1 MFAWIGCHAGQSVAT
16 TDKAPDHVQPGAW
29 QTEAYFPML
38 EDKSFGIVC
47 NHTSTIG
54 FTHLVDTLL
63 RAGLKPDKIFAPEHG
78 FRGDLP
84 DGQFFGNRQ
93 DPVTKL
99 EIISLHGKNKKPT
112 REDLSGLDVLVFD
125 IQDVGVR
132 CYTYLSTL
140 HYIMEAGAEFGIPV
154 LVLDRPNPNG
164 HFVDGPVLDT
174 TYRSFVGMHPVPFV
188 YGMTIGEYARM
199 INGEGW
205 LAEGVKCDLTVIPL
219 QQYDRY
225 ELIELPE
232 PPSPNLPNMRA
243 VFLYPSLCFFE
254 GTSFSIG
261 RGTEY
266 PFQLIGHPDNTAGQT
281 YFMPVSR
288 PESTYPP
295 QQNRQCRG
303 WDFSDLSPRA
313 IHDTARIQLHYLLDA
328 YQSLPDKEKFFLSN
342 NYLDKLAGSSSLREQ
357 IGRGLSEGDIRDT
370 WKEGLD
376 RFRGIR
382 ARYILYPD

>member
-1 MFAWIGCHAGQSVAT
+1 M
-16 TDKAPDHVQPGAW
+16 QPGAW
-29 QTEAYFPML
+29 QTEAYFPL
-38 EDKSFGIVC
+38 LKGKSFGIVC

-54 FTHLVDTLL
+54 FTHLVDTLI
-63 RAGLKPDKIFAPEHG
+63 RAGYKPDKIFAPEHG

-99 EIISLHGKNKKPT
+99 EIISLHGKNKKPS
-112 REDLSGLDVLVFD
+112 RDDLEGLDLLVFD

-140 HYIMEAGAEFGIPV
+140 HYIMEAAAEHGMPV
-154 LVLDRPNPNG
+154 VVLDRPNPNG
-164 HFVDGPVLDT
+164 HYVDGPTLDT
-174 TYRSFVGMHPVPFV
+174 AFRSFVGMHPVPFV

-205 LAEGVKCDLTVIPL
+205 LANGITCDLTVIPI
-219 QQYDRY
+219 QHYDRNRM
-225 ELIELPE
+225 IDLPE

-243 VFLYPSLCFFE
+243 IFLYPSLCFFE

-266 PFQLIGHPDNTAGQT
+266 PFQLIGHPDITAGST

-295 QQNRQCRG
+295 QQNKQCRG
-303 WDFSDLSPRA
+303 WDLSQLSPRLL
-313 IHDTARIQLHYLLDA
+313 HDTARIQLHYLLEA
-328 YQSLPDKEKFFLSN
+328 YNALPDPEKFFLAT
-342 NYLDKLAGSSSLREQ
+342 NYLDKLAGSSRLREQ
-357 IGRGLSEGDIRDT
+357 IISGKSEEAIRSSWHDGLKQFKEIR
-370 WKEGLD
+370 
-376 RFRGIR
+376 RH
-382 ARYILYPD
+382 YILYPD